1 MQTKCTLEM
10 CMKTPLTVFIKD
22 PGLKGD
28 NSLNCLCKVLAI
40 SSGTNAAGQAEDLCK
55 TPGVAG
61 EMYLLGID

>member
-1 MQTKCTLEM
+1 MQTKCTFEM
-10 CMKTPLTVFIKD
+10 CMKTPLTVLIRD

-28 NSLNCLCKVLAI
+28 NSLNCL
-40 SSGTNAAGQAEDLCK
+40 SFGRNAAGQAEDLCK